1 MELAG
6 HLEKGWLET
15 ELTSRRPVLREGP
28 FSSTLREQL
37 WEGFLTRICHYT
49 SHPQLDYGLFSVFAY
64 SCD

>member
-1 MELAG
+1 MCGARWVLGIFMELAG

-37 WEGFLTRICHYT
+37 WEA
-49 SHPQLDYGLFSVFAY
+49 S
-64 SCD
+64 